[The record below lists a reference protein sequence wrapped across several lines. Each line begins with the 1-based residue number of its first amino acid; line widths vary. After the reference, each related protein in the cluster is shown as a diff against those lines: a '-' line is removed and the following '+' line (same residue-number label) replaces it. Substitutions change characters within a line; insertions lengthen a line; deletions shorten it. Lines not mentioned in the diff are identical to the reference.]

1 MNNSSIEYHPRT
13 TLVSLFGWV
22 SLVGGLLMAALLT
35 LNMLLLSYAM
45 KANGGEIL
53 PPEEMAQIPP
63 GAMVYLDHINAIWTV
78 SIIAALLM
86 AAAGFG
92 VVRRRDWGRQLG
104 IYMLAGSIILAFISL
119 PASFMGSRGELPASG
134 QTFVIILSAVQAL
147 ASAALHG
154 WLIWKLRTPAVR
166 GEFVEPSSESL
177 TR

>member
-35 LNMLLLSYAM
+35 LNMFLLRYAM
-45 KANGGEIL
+45 RVNGGEL
-53 PPEEMAQIPP
+53 FPPEEMAQIPS
-63 GAMVYLDHINAIWTV
+63 GALVYLNHINTIWTV

-86 AAAGFG
+86 AVAGWG

-104 IYMLAGSIILAFISL
+104 IYMLAGSIILAFISI
-119 PASFMGSRGELPASG
+119 PASFMGSRGDVSAGG
-134 QTFVIILSAVQAL
+134 QIFVIILSVVQAL

-166 GEFVEPSSESL
+166 GEFVEPPSESL